1 MKDFVSKLNNGE
13 VIVIP
18 TETVFGLAASA
29 GNDEAI
35 ERIYQMKG
43 RSENKPL
50 QVMVSG
56 MDMAKEYAIFDDNA
70 NNIADK
76 YWPGSLTMILRNRE
90 GSNLSD
96 LLDYN
101 GTIGLR
107 VPDNKR
113 VIDLIDS
120 FGMPLAVTSANLSNE
135 PPILNIRDIKKI
147 FGNEMPIYAD
157 KNENFSGVASTI
169 IDLADDNI
177 KILREGRINGN
188 DLLKVCK

>member
-1 MKDFVSKLNNGE
+1 LKDFVSKLNNGE

-90 GSNLSD
+90 GSNLSN

>member
-90 GSNLSD
+90 GSNLSN